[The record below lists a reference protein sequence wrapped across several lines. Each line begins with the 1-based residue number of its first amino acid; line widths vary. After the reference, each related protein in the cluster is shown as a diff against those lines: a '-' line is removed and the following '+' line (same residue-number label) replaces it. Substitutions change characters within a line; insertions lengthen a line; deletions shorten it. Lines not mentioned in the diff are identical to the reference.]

1 MNAPINLE
9 NCEAVVMYN
18 SDGIAFKW
26 TPVEKRTK
34 THIVALGVN
43 FSLKTGKVAKNQNQN
58 SRVLWTPPQFL
69 TRRQPVTIPYQDVA
83 VKVEPFDMNNLE
95 TIEKQ
100 NGTFDFVLDIFRQ
113 NPTVENFM
121 EQMKEQME
129 EQNIPMNA
137 TVENISEFGISL
149 SYKRKETLEER
160 TQRLYYEPTLQDMK
174 SRKELERCQAELE
187 AKQRELEEIREKVQL
202 AKQIR

>member
-1 MNAPINLE
+1 MNTPINLE

-34 THIVALGVN
+34 NHIVALGVN
-43 FSLKTGKVAKNQNQN
+43 FSLKTGKVAKNQNES

-95 TIEKQ
+95 IIEKQ

-137 TVENISEFGISL
+137 TIENISEFGISL

-160 TQRLYYEPTLQDMK
+160 TNRLYYEPTLQDMK
-174 SRKELERCQAELE
+174 HRKELERCQAELE
-187 AKQRELEEIREKVQL
+187 AKQNELEEIRKKVQL
-202 AKQIR
+202 ANQIQ

>member
-1 MNAPINLE
+1 MNTPINLE

-18 SDGIAFKW
+18 SEGIAFKW

-34 THIVALGVN
+34 NHIVALGVN
-43 FSLKTGKVAKNQNQN
+43 FSLKTGKVAKNQNES

-69 TRRQPVTIPYQDVA
+69 TRRQPVMIPYQDVA

-113 NPTVENFM
+113 TPTVENFM

-137 TVENISEFGISL
+137 TVENISESGISL

-160 TQRLYYEPTLQDMK
+160 TNRLYYEPTLQDMK
-174 SRKELERCQAELE
+174 QRKELERCQAELE
-187 AKQRELEEIREKVQL
+187 AKQNELEEIRKKVQL
-202 AKQIR
+202 ANQIR

>member
-1 MNAPINLE
+1 MNTTINLK

-18 SDGIAFKW
+18 SEGIAFKW

-43 FSLKTGKVAKNQNQN
+43 FSLKTGKVAKNQNES

-69 TRRQPVTIPYQDVA
+69 TRKQPVTIPYQDVA
-83 VKVEPFDMNNLE
+83 VKVEPFDMEQLE
-95 TIEKQ
+95 TFKKQ
-100 NGTFDFVLDIFRQ
+100 NGTFDFVLDALRQ
-113 NPTVENFM
+113 KTTVEDFFS
-121 EQMKEQME
+121 QVKEQME
-129 EQNIPMNA
+129 KLNIPMNA
-137 TVENISEFGISL
+137 TIENISEFGLSL

-187 AKQRELEEIREKVQL
+187 AKQRELEEIREKIQL
-202 AKQIR
+202 ANQIR